1 MINKTKKFV
10 FVHIPK
16 CGGSSITKCDNF
28 NCWRGNSHATL
39 ENYHNYI
46 FNSNSYKYYSIVRN
60 PWSRMLSVYTYWEQ
74 MRPDHQHYFWDKD
87 ACRKIQD
94 NNMSFK
100 DFLIKVSEPQTYFY
114 QTQKPDVEMPH
125 LKTQYSFLSV
135 KGELKMDFVGKIESL
150 QEDFNFICKDIG
162 IPKQDLP
169 HVNKSNHRHYTEY
182 YDDETRDII
191 SKVYR
196 DDIKH
201 FNYKFGE

>member
-1 MINKTKKFV
+1 MVNKTKKFV
-10 FVHIPK
+10 FIHIPK
-16 CGGSSITKCDNF
+16 CGGISIQKCNYF
-28 NCWRGNSHATL
+28 NCWHGDSHLTL
-39 ENYHNYI
+39 EDYHRFI

-60 PWSRMLSVYTYWEQ
+60 PWSRMLSVYCYWKQ
-74 MRPDHQHYFWDKD
+74 MTPSHKYYYWDAT

-94 NNMSFK
+94 NDMSFK
-100 DFLIKVSEPQTYFY
+100 EFLIKLSEPQIYFSKTR
-114 QTQKPDVEMPH
+114 QFNVEMPH
-125 LKTQYSFLSV
+125 VKTQYSFLNV
-135 KGELKMDFVGKIESL
+135 NGKLKMDFVGKIESL

-169 HVNKSNHRHYTEY
+169 HVNKSHHRHYTEY

-191 SKVYR
+191 SEVYR